1 MPYCVFFSG
10 SCWAEEELDAPPE
23 DEDEGCA
30 AESLLEEPDE
40 LGVDDEPLALGVELE
55 LEDEL
60 GAAEEPP
67 LAEPELLGC
76 CAPELLELELSLLP
90 LVLPD
95 ALGVLPPP
103 EAEDEPDLAG
113 SVAPLPL
120 AEELDEPGL
129 DAPGVADDEDDGLPA
144 LPPTEAEPE
153 LEPGELGGVEDAE
166 LLLPLLPP
174 LVLPADFWLSWP
186 QAARPNARATATAR
200 VESFMNP
207 PWLG

>member
-1 MPYCVFFSG
+1 M
-10 SCWAEEELDAPPE
+10 
-23 DEDEGCA
+23 
-30 AESLLEEPDE
+30 
-40 LGVDDEPLALGVELE
+40 DEPLALGVEL
-55 LEDEL
+55 EL

-76 CAPELLELELSLLP
+76 CAPELLELELSLPPLLP
-90 LVLPD
+90 E

-113 SVAPLPL
+113 SAAPLPL

-153 LEPGELGGVEDAE
+153 LEPGELGGVDAE

-174 LVLPADFWLSWP
+174 LVLPADDFWLSWP
-186 QAARPNARATATAR
+186 QAARPNARATDTAS
-200 VESFMNP
+200 VESFMSP

>member
-1 MPYCVFFSG
+1 M
-10 SCWAEEELDAPPE
+10 E
-23 DEDEGCA
+23 
-30 AESLLEEPDE
+30 
-40 LGVDDEPLALGVELE
+40 DEPLALGVELE

-76 CAPELLELELSLLP
+76 CALELELSLLP
-90 LVLPD
+90 LALPED
-95 ALGVLPPP
+95 APP
-103 EAEDEPDLAG
+103 EAEPDLAG
-113 SVAPLPL
+113 SLALPL
-120 AEELDEPGL
+120 ADELDEPGV
-129 DAPGVADDEDDGLPA
+129 DEPGVDDAAPEDGLPA

-153 LEPGELGGVEDAE
+153 LEPGELGGVEAE

-174 LVLPADFWLSWP
+174 LVLPADFGLLSWP
-186 QAARPNARATATAR
+186 QAARPNARATDTAR